1 MMANIE
7 VIKWDGVSDKE
18 TIAATLWEYL
28 DEDEKTLAKRTSYGD
43 LGNYLKKHY
52 GSRYHSGTA
61 GDYFVYGAPNKIE
74 VEIGTTRYILT
85 WNKAAKLIHELVN
98 QGEHTMTPLEEM
110 DLSVR
115 TFNCLRR
122 AGITTIEHLTGMTR
136 EQFRSTLGLGS
147 NCMNETEE
155 RMDEM
160 GLSFRE
166 ETAQKQYMSDN
177 AQYAY
182 TVHAQII
189 LGAQMVEN
197 GLYQMAK
204 GFKIMRDEKLYKDMG
219 YNSFEA
225 YCETETGMSRKQ
237 VYQYIAVVEKIPEK
251 EFVTPGLQNA
261 GIKKLYMLTTLNEE
275 QREEIVQ
282 SADLESTTV
291 KELKAKI
298 DELTGQRDEEK
309 RLKED
314 WQKQAREEVDRSIK
328 RIEDLN
334 DTIAKLER
342 EIKELESRPIN
353 VTAVDVKETDEY
365 KELLQKRRL
374 AKDELLKMA
383 GERNEL
389 RAKCDELQKQL
400 DEGDGKKRY
409 VLTCTERQ
417 MNKFCRLVKE
427 YLADEFSEILK
438 GAKPL

>member
-1 MMANIE
+1 
-7 VIKWDGVSDKE
+7 
-18 TIAATLWEYL
+18 
-28 DEDEKTLAKRTSYGD
+28 
-43 LGNYLKKHY
+43 
-52 GSRYHSGTA
+52 
-61 GDYFVYGAPNKIE
+61 
-74 VEIGTTRYILT
+74 
-85 WNKAAKLIHELVN
+85 
-98 QGEHTMTPLEEM
+98 MTPLEEM

-122 AGITTIEHLTGMTR
+122 AGINTVEGLTGMTR

-166 ETAQKQYMSDN
+166 ETVVQKQYMSDS

-225 YCETETGMSRKQ
+225 YCETETGISRMQ
-237 VYQYIAVVEKIPEK
+237 VYNYIRIAENIPET
-251 EFVTPGLQNA
+251 EFVNPGLQNL
-261 GIKKLYMLTTLNEE
+261 GVRKLKLLSALNSE
-275 QREEIVQ
+275 QRTELVQ
-282 SADLESTTV
+282 NNDLENTTV
-291 KELKAKI
+291 KELQEKI
-298 DELTGQRDEEK
+298 RELTGQRDEEK

-314 WQKQAREEVDRSIK
+314 WQEKARQEVDRSIK

-409 VLTCTERQ
+409 VLTCTERKWNQ
-417 MNKFCRLVKE
+417 FIRLVKE

>member
-1 MMANIE
+1 
-7 VIKWDGVSDKE
+7 
-18 TIAATLWEYL
+18 
-28 DEDEKTLAKRTSYGD
+28 
-43 LGNYLKKHY
+43 
-52 GSRYHSGTA
+52 
-61 GDYFVYGAPNKIE
+61 
-74 VEIGTTRYILT
+74 
-85 WNKAAKLIHELVN
+85 
-98 QGEHTMTPLEEM
+98 MTPLEEM

-122 AGITTIEHLTGMTR
+122 AGINTVEGLTGMTR

-155 RMDEM
+155 RMNEM
-160 GLSFRE
+160 ELSFRE
-166 ETAQKQYMSDN
+166 ETAVQKQYMSDS

-225 YCETETGMSRKQ
+225 YCETETHMTRRN
-237 VYQYIAVVEKIPEK
+237 VYRLIKVAENIPDGKICDID
-251 EFVTPGLQNA
+251 VSNLGLA
-261 GIKKLYMLTTLNEE
+261 KLNLLTTLTDE
-275 QREEIVQ
+275 QQTEVAQ
-282 SADLESTTV
+282 TTDLENTTV
-291 KELKAKI
+291 KELQEKI
-298 DELTGQRDEEK
+298 RELTGAVQREK
-309 RLKED
+309 ELKED
-314 WQKQAREEVDRSIK
+314 WQEKAREEVDRSIK

-342 EIKELESRPIN
+342 EIKELESRPID

>member
-1 MMANIE
+1 M
-7 VIKWDGVSDKE
+7 
-18 TIAATLWEYL
+18 
-28 DEDEKTLAKRTSYGD
+28 TS
-43 LGNYLKKHY
+43 
-52 GSRYHSGTA
+52 
-61 GDYFVYGAPNKIE
+61 
-74 VEIGTTRYILT
+74 
-85 WNKAAKLIHELVN
+85 
-98 QGEHTMTPLEEM
+98 LEEM

-122 AGITTIEHLTGMTR
+122 AGINTVEGLTGMTR

-225 YCETETGMSRKQ
+225 YCETETKMKRQS
-237 VYQYIAVVEKIPEK
+237 VYRMISVVESIPDGKICHID
-251 EFVTPGLQNA
+251 VTNL
-261 GIKKLYMLTTLNEE
+261 GIAKLSMLTTLTED
-275 QREEIVQ
+275 QRTELVQ

-298 DELTGQRDEEK
+298 DELTGAVQREK
-309 RLKED
+309 ELKEQ
-314 WQKQAREEVDRSIK
+314 WHEQAKTEVDRSIK

-342 EIKELESRPIN
+342 EIKELESRPID

>member
-1 MMANIE
+1 
-7 VIKWDGVSDKE
+7 
-18 TIAATLWEYL
+18 
-28 DEDEKTLAKRTSYGD
+28 
-43 LGNYLKKHY
+43 
-52 GSRYHSGTA
+52 
-61 GDYFVYGAPNKIE
+61 
-74 VEIGTTRYILT
+74 
-85 WNKAAKLIHELVN
+85 
-98 QGEHTMTPLEEM
+98 MTPLEEM

-155 RMDEM
+155 RMKEL

-166 ETAQKQYMSDN
+166 ETAVQKQYMSDS

-225 YCETETGMSRKQ
+225 YCETETGITRRQ
-237 VYQYIAVVEKIPEK
+237 VYKYIAIIEKLPAD
-251 EFVTPGLQNA
+251 FVNPGTQNL
-261 GIKKLYMLTTLNEE
+261 GVRKLYLLSTLDEE
-275 QREEIVQ
+275 QRNEVVKTT
-282 SADLESTTV
+282 DLESTTV
-291 KELKAKI
+291 KELQEKI
-298 DELTGQRDEEK
+298 RELTGQRDEEK

-314 WQKQAREEVDRSIK
+314 WQKQARQEVDRSIK

-342 EIKELESRPIN
+342 EIKELESRPID

>member
-1 MMANIE
+1 
-7 VIKWDGVSDKE
+7 
-18 TIAATLWEYL
+18 
-28 DEDEKTLAKRTSYGD
+28 
-43 LGNYLKKHY
+43 
-52 GSRYHSGTA
+52 
-61 GDYFVYGAPNKIE
+61 
-74 VEIGTTRYILT
+74 
-85 WNKAAKLIHELVN
+85 
-98 QGEHTMTPLEEM
+98 MTPLEEM

-122 AGITTIEHLTGMTR
+122 AGINTVEGLTGMTR

-166 ETAQKQYMSDN
+166 ETAVQKQYMSDS

-225 YCETETGMSRKQ
+225 YCETETQINRQNVYKYIKIAEKLPEDFVSSRRQ
-237 VYQYIAVVEKIPEK
+237 IGV
-251 EFVTPGLQNA
+251 
-261 GIKKLYMLTTLNEE
+261 KKLELLTALTEDQRNEL
-275 QREEIVQ
+275 VQ
-282 SADLESTTV
+282 NADLENTTV
-291 KELKAKI
+291 KELQEKI
-298 DELTGQRDEEK
+298 RELTGQRDEEK

-314 WQKQAREEVDRSIK
+314 WQKQARQEVDRSIK

-409 VLTCTERQ
+409 VLTCTERKWNQ
-417 MNKFCRLVKE
+417 FIRLVKE

>member
-1 MMANIE
+1 
-7 VIKWDGVSDKE
+7 
-18 TIAATLWEYL
+18 
-28 DEDEKTLAKRTSYGD
+28 
-43 LGNYLKKHY
+43 
-52 GSRYHSGTA
+52 
-61 GDYFVYGAPNKIE
+61 
-74 VEIGTTRYILT
+74 
-85 WNKAAKLIHELVN
+85 
-98 QGEHTMTPLEEM
+98 MTPLEEM

-122 AGITTIEHLTGMTR
+122 AGINTVEGLTGMTR

-166 ETAQKQYMSDN
+166 ETAVQKQYMSDS

-225 YCETETGMSRKQ
+225 YCETETGISRMQ
-237 VYQYIAVVEKIPEK
+237 VYNYIRIAENIPET
-251 EFVTPGLQNA
+251 EFVNPGLQNL
-261 GIKKLYMLTTLNEE
+261 GVRKLKLLSALNSE
-275 QREEIVQ
+275 QRTELVQ
-282 SADLESTTV
+282 NADLENTTV
-291 KELKAKI
+291 KELQEKI
-298 DELTGQRDEEK
+298 RELTGQRDEEK

-314 WQKQAREEVDRSIK
+314 WQEKAREEVDRSIK

-342 EIKELESRPIN
+342 EIKELESRPID

-409 VLTCTERQ
+409 VLTCTERKWNQ
-417 MNKFCRLVKE
+417 FIRLVKE

>member
-1 MMANIE
+1 MNNMEE
-7 VIKWDGVSDKE
+7 VKWDGVSDKKE
-18 TIAATLWEYL
+18 IASALMSYIRNE
-28 DEDEKTLAKRTSYGD
+28 EKELAKRTSYGD
-43 LGNYLKKHY
+43 LGKKLAKDH
-52 GSRYHSGTA
+52 GSSYNSGNSS
-61 GDYFVYGAPNKIE
+61 GYFIWGEPSKVKIE
-74 VEIGTTRYILT
+74 IGKKRYILT

-98 QGEHTMTPLEEM
+98 QGEHTMTPLEKM

-122 AGITTIEHLTGMTR
+122 AGINTVEGLTGMTR

-155 RMDEM
+155 RMNEM

-166 ETAQKQYMSDN
+166 ETAVQKQYMSDS

-182 TVHAQII
+182 TVHAQIVT
-189 LGAQMVEN
+189 GAQMVED
-197 GLYQMAK
+197 GLYIMAM
-204 GFKIMRDEKLYKDMG
+204 GFKKMRDEKLYKELG
-219 YNSFEA
+219 YKSFEE
-225 YCETETGMSRKQ
+225 YCETETGIKKSQ
-237 VYQYIAVVEKIPEK
+237 VYNYIAIVEKLPAEI
-251 EFVTPGLQNA
+251 VHSGGQI
-261 GIKKLYMLTTLNEE
+261 GVKKLSMLTALSDE

-298 DELTGQRDEEK
+298 EELTGAVQREK
-309 RLKED
+309 ELKED
-314 WQKQAREEVDRSIK
+314 WQEQARQEVDRSIK

-342 EIKELESRPIN
+342 EIKELESRPID

-409 VLTCTERQ
+409 VLTCTERKWNQ
-417 MNKFCRLVKE
+417 FIRLVKE

>member
-1 MMANIE
+1 
-7 VIKWDGVSDKE
+7 
-18 TIAATLWEYL
+18 
-28 DEDEKTLAKRTSYGD
+28 
-43 LGNYLKKHY
+43 
-52 GSRYHSGTA
+52 
-61 GDYFVYGAPNKIE
+61 
-74 VEIGTTRYILT
+74 
-85 WNKAAKLIHELVN
+85 
-98 QGEHTMTPLEEM
+98 MTPLEKM

-122 AGITTIEHLTGMTR
+122 AGINTVEGLTGMTR

-166 ETAQKQYMSDN
+166 ETVVQKQYMSDS

-225 YCETETGMSRKQ
+225 YCETETGISRMQ
-237 VYQYIAVVEKIPEK
+237 VYNYIRIAENIPET
-251 EFVTPGLQNA
+251 EFVNPGLQNL
-261 GIKKLYMLTTLNEE
+261 GVRKLKLLSALNSE
-275 QREEIVQ
+275 QRTELVQ
-282 SADLESTTV
+282 NNDLENTTV
-291 KELKAKI
+291 KELQEKI
-298 DELTGQRDEEK
+298 RELTGQRDEEK

-314 WQKQAREEVDRSIK
+314 WQEKARQEVDRSIK

-409 VLTCTERQ
+409 VLTCTERKWNQ
-417 MNKFCRLVKE
+417 FIRLVKE